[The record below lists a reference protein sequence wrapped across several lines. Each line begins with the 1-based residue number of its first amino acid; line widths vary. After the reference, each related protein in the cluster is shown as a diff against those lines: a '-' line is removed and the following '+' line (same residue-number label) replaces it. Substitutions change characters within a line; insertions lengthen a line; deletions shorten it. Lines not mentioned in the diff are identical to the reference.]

1 MNAFS
6 ENRDVPLGG

>member
-1 MNAFS
+1 MNVFS